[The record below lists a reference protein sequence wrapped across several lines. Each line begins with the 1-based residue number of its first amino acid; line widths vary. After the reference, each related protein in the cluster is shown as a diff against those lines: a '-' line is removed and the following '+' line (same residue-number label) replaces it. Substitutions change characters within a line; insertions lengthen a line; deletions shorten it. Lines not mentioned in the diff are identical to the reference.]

1 MILTGELLPEL
12 KPITQALTI
21 GVGVL
26 ASVGVV
32 MVAGAILTM
41 VGDGTAASILLVGD

>member
-1 MILTGELLPEL
+1 MILTGELYRNW
-12 KPITQALTI
+12 PITQALTI

-32 MVAGAILTM
+32 MVAGVILTM